1 VTARIAAVIEGA
13 GETWSDEYRFRR
25 ADGTY
30 ADVFD
35 RGTVIRDDAGR
46 ACRMIGAMLDLSERK
61 RAAEALRLAE
71 ERLRMAVQSAAIG
84 TWDYDPTSDSLRWDA
99 RCKELFGLPPGA
111 EVSYEGAFL
120 AGLHPEDRAR
130 TQEAV
135 AAALD
140 PRGPGEYDIEYR
152 TIGLTDGVERWI
164 RAKGKAFFD
173 GNTATRFIGTVID
186 VSDRKRVEELLRD
199 TVAQQALMMGEL
211 SHRAK
216 NNLALIAG
224 LLGAQG
230 RASSHPEVRQAIAE
244 AQARIAT
251 VAQVHDQ
258 LWRTPN
264 LERIDLARFLRDLCS
279 KLQETAPHHRLLY
292 EAVPV
297 SVPANRAVALGLVV
311 NEMVTNAF
319 KYAYPGGAAGE
330 VRVSLGASGDGLRLE
345 VADRGVGL
353 PKGIGFTSSDKS
365 LGARIIG
372 SFLHQLGAKLEIVSA
387 GAGTSFVV
395 HIPRI

>member
-1 VTARIAAVIEGA
+1 MQALFGYTAAEVGQSGAWWKANIHPDDRARVTARIAAVIEGA

-25 ADGTY
+25 VDGTY

-84 TWDYDPTSDSLRWDA
+84 TWDYDPTSDRLRWDA

-111 EVSYEGAFL
+111 EGVYEGAFL

-152 TIGLTDGVERWI
+152 TIGLTDGIERWI
-164 RAKGKAFFD
+164 RAKGKAFFE

-199 TVAQQALMMGEL
+199 TVARQELMMGEL

-230 RASSHPEVRQAIAE
+230 RASSHPRC
-244 AQARIAT
+244 ARRSPRRRRASRP
-251 VAQVHDQ
+251 
-258 LWRTPN
+258 WRRST
-264 LERIDLARFLRDLCS
+264 ISSGA
-279 KLQETAPHHRLLY
+279 HR
-292 EAVPV
+292 
-297 SVPANRAVALGLVV
+297 
-311 NEMVTNAF
+311 
-319 KYAYPGGAAGE
+319 
-330 VRVSLGASGDGLRLE
+330 
-345 VADRGVGL
+345 
-353 PKGIGFTSSDKS
+353 TSSAS
-365 LGARIIG
+365 TLRASCAISAASCRRRRHTTACSTRPLPSACRRTAR
-372 SFLHQLGAKLEIVSA
+372 SRWVWS
-387 GAGTSFVV
+387 
-395 HIPRI
+395 